1 MGSLLFEILWTSAAA
16 LLVGMPLLTLVH
28 ELGHGIAAALAV
40 GGRVTIVQGRA
51 PARLRVR
58 VWRLDL
64 RLRGPVA
71 PHRVMVGWALWGPH
85 PDPRRHALAI
95 AAGPVASALSAA
107 ACAGAAFGAAGAP
120 RLLLVLLAFGAA
132 LQTLSTSVPCRYG
145 RWFGGYAGE
154 ASDGLRIARALR
166 GRPEPAPTL

>member
-1 MGSLLFEILWTSAAA
+1 MGMLLEISGVSALA

-28 ELGHGIAAALAV
+28 ELGHGLVAAVAV
-40 GGRVTIVQGRA
+40 GGRVTIVQGPA

-71 PHRVMVGWALWGPH
+71 PHRVMVGWAFWGPH
-85 PDPRRHALAI
+85 SDPRRHALAN
-95 AAGPVASALSAA
+95 AAGPLTSALSAA
-107 ACAGAAFGAAGAP
+107 ACGAGAYLTGGLGQ
-120 RLLLVLLAFGAA
+120 LLLLLLGLAA
-132 LQTLSTSVPCRYG
+132 TLQTLSTSVPCRYG
-145 RWFGGYAGE
+145 RWFGSYAGE

-166 GRPEPAPTL
+166 GRRGPAATA